1 MRRLYRLNR
10 ATAGTY
16 PSCQRC
22 CAASAPHSGKTKGEG
37 PCKHESSGKMRK
49 VEVIAD
55 NLYLSHFPGYCVAG
69 KESSTRKKDA
79 ERGRIARFSR
89 SKRAEVGLCRQK
101 RQQEPPQ
108 TQRMQETRGWAIQQR
123 STQRRKAARRTKPQ
137 GKVSES
143 LESAMRKRVNGS
155 STSRRC
161 APLR

>member
-1 MRRLYRLNR
+1 MWGSPLWLPGAGGCDRVPPQVSNGNRTR

-49 VEVIAD
+49 VEVIGD

-69 KESSTRKKDA
+69 KESSTRIKDT
-79 ERGRIARFSR
+79 ENGRIARFCR

-101 RQQEPPQ
+101 KTAGATPAPEDAGYA
-108 TQRMQETRGWAIQQR
+108 RMRD
-123 STQRRKAARRTKPQ
+123 AAERN
-137 GKVSES
+137 S
-143 LESAMRKRVNGS
+143 
-155 STSRRC
+155 
-161 APLR
+161 